1 MDTKKVETIRLPYL
15 KHDGKTEYGNFMA
28 ELNDATFGG
37 SVSSLE
43 GTFSGTL
50 TADAINAAGNLN
62 IAGES
67 VARTTVSYR
76 PLSNKEL
83 NGFNDKSI
91 YKSVHEATIRV
102 PNDDYNGGNF
112 SCVIQYT
119 VSDERWDNDFF
130 PCRYRILLN
139 GVVLFQS
146 KTMLFGALYRSVK
159 YSYHEILGTLSK
171 PGEHVIDLQYA
182 WDDMNTNVYP
192 VFRDIT
198 FRLDYIRK

>member
-1 MDTKKVETIRLPYL
+1 
-15 KHDGKTEYGNFMA
+15 MA
-28 ELNDATFGG
+28 ELNDVTFGG

-76 PLSNKEL
+76 PLSNPLL
-83 NGFNDKSI
+83 NGFRDDSV
-91 YKSVHEATIRV
+91 YRSVHEATIRV

-112 SCVIQYT
+112 SCIMQYT
-119 VSDERWDNDFF
+119 ISDQKYDNDWF

-146 KTMLFGALYRSVK
+146 KTMLFGALYRNVK

-171 PGEHVIDLQYA
+171 PGAHVIDLQYA
-182 WDDMNTNVYP
+182 WDGEWSNVYP
-192 VFRDIT
+192 EFRDIT
-198 FRLDYIRK
+198 FRMDYMRK